1 MPLVD
6 VPLPPVPDRL
16 PHPLRR
22 FLAEADKR
30 VDEMLKDALIPGFV
44 PGDYEGLAKLLAA
57 LLDGPTLRGTCFC
70 EWGSGLGVA
79 TGVAG
84 LTGYDA
90 YGIET
95 EWPLVEAARQLADD
109 FDVPAEF
116 AHGSYIPPAG
126 EEFVM
131 KSGNYSWL
139 HTDADHTYHDLGLDV
154 DDFDVIYAY
163 SWPDEEQ
170 VAADLFERYG
180 GVGAILVSYRGGDG
194 FRLRRKVERR
204 GKRHGRP

>member
-6 VPLPPVPDRL
+6 VPIPEPDGRL
-16 PHPLRR
+16 PYDLRR

-30 VDEMLKDALIPGFV
+30 VEEALKDAVIPGFV
-44 PGDYEGLAKLLAA
+44 PGDYEGLATVLAA
-57 LLDGPTLRGTCFC
+57 VRDGPLLRGHRFC

-79 TGVAG
+79 TCVAG
-84 LTGYDA
+84 LLGYEA
-90 YGIET
+90 TGIET

-116 AHGSYIPPAG
+116 AHGSYIPPDA
-126 EEFVM
+126 EEFVL
-131 KSGNYSWL
+131 SAGNYSWL

-154 DDFDVIYAY
+154 DDFDIIYAY

-170 VAADLFERYG
+170 LAADLFERYG
-180 GVGAILVSYRGGDG
+180 GLGAVLVSFRGGDG

-204 GKRHGRP
+204 KRR